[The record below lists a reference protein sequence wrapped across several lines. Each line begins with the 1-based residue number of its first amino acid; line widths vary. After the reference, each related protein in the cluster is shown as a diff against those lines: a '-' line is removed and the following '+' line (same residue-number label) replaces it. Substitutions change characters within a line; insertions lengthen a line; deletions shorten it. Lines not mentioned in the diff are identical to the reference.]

1 MQPPHRQPPAYQRI
15 KQAILANI
23 HAGHWKVGDSIPTE
37 HALTEQFGVSR
48 MTVNRALKEL
58 SEEKVLERR
67 QGSGTFVAQQ
77 HFNHTFVEVRNIA
90 HDIQADNHAYRAVV
104 LSKKLSA
111 FADLPE
117 AIQAQ
122 FLPFIQPKGKTESI
136 ANVALVKIVHYAD
149 DVPLQLE
156 ERWVNADL
164 VGDFLEQDFTQV
176 NTSDF
181 LMSRV
186 PLERGEYTIS
196 AQLAPPEVLTAL
208 QMSQGEPALLLSRL
222 TFSQGKAVT
231 FVNMWHSG
239 NRYQFHGK
247 L

>member
-1 MQPPHRQPPAYQRI
+1 MEKALPAYQHI
-15 KQAILANI
+15 KQTILENI
-23 HAGHWKVGDSIPTE
+23 HAGRWKVGDSIPTE

-90 HDIQADNHAYRAVV
+90 HDIQADNHAYRAEV
-104 LSKKLSA
+104 LAKELLDFS
-111 FADLPE
+111 DLPK

-122 FLPFIQPKGKTESI
+122 FSVLKPRKTKRLEK
-136 ANVALVKIVHYAD
+136 VALVKIVHYAD
-149 DVPLQLE
+149 DMPLQLE
-156 ERWVNADL
+156 ERWVDVGL
-164 VGDFLEQDFTQV
+164 VVDFLEQDFEQV

-181 LMSRV
+181 LISRV

-196 AQLAPPEVLTAL
+196 AQFAPLEVVTAL
-208 QMSQGEPALLLSRL
+208 KMSKDEPALLLNRL
-222 TFSQGKAVT
+222 TVSQGRVVT
-231 FVNMWHSG
+231 VVNMWHAGS
-239 NRYQFHGK
+239 RYQFSGK
-247 L
+247 LG

>member
-1 MQPPHRQPPAYQRI
+1 MKKPQPAYQQI
-15 KQAILANI
+15 KQAILSNI
-23 HAGHWKVGDSIPTE
+23 HSGQWKAGDAIPTE
-37 HALTEQFGVSR
+37 MALTEQFGVSR

-90 HDIQADNHAYRAVV
+90 HDIQADNHHYLAKVLEKTTVDFAQLPQAV
-104 LSKKLSA
+104 
-111 FADLPE
+111 
-117 AIQAQ
+117 QQQ
-122 FLPFIQPKGKTESI
+122 FLL
-136 ANVALVKIVHYAD
+136 ANQAAVDRIALVKIVHYAD
-149 DVPLQLE
+149 GVPLQLE
-156 ERWVNADL
+156 ERWVDMNL
-164 VGDFLEQDFTQV
+164 VKDFLEQDFTQV

-181 LMSRV
+181 LISRV

-196 AQLAPPEVLTAL
+196 AQFAPLEVVTAL
-208 QMSQGEPALLLSRL
+208 KMSKDEPALLLNRL
-222 TFSQGKAVT
+222 TFSQGHVVT
-231 FVNMWHSG
+231 VVNMWHAG